1 MKAIDYSEWVKD
13 ILVTDIYG
21 NEYEGQATLE
31 NAWGQ
36 SKYVEFY
43 DTNEDEE
50 ISILRTDIDE
60 LVVL

>member
-1 MKAIDYSEWVKD
+1 MATRNYDEYVKD
-13 ILVTDIYG
+13 VLITDIYG

-43 DTNEDEE
+43 DTNEDDE
-50 ISILRTDIDE
+50 IIILRTDIDE